1 MKKKTGFRTRFVDRP
16 EISETFADSIHSLNF
31 DGQAMRIN
39 FCTTRFD
46 PPKPPKAPTAAQF
59 PICRLVLTPAAGLDL
74 FNKLQ
79 QIMSA
84 LEQSGAVKRASIPPK
99 TIQ

>member
-1 MKKKTGFRTRFVDRP
+1 MKKKTGFQTRFVDRP

-31 DGQAMRIN
+31 DGQAMRII

-46 PPKPPKAPTAAQF
+46 EPKPPKPPTAAQF
-59 PICRLVLTPAAGLDL
+59 PICRLVLTPVAALDL

-79 QIMSA
+79 QVIKA
-84 LEQSGAVKRASIPPK
+84 LEQSGAVTRGPIPPK
-99 TIQ
+99 TIH

>member
-1 MKKKTGFRTRFVDRP
+1 MSKKTGIQTRFIDRI
-16 EISETFADSIHSLNF
+16 EVSETFADALHSINF
-31 DGQAMRIN
+31 DGQTMRIV

-46 PPKPPKAPTAAQF
+46 PPKPPKAPTAARL
-59 PICRLVLTPAAGLDL
+59 PSCRLVLTPNTAIDL

-79 QIMSA
+79 QIVKA
-84 LEQSGAVKRASIPPK
+84 LEESGTVKRETIPPQ